1 LVREIVLSRFVVAE
15 PQVCEICCRAG
26 GLHAGAGTHVGLLGG
41 GLEGLMDERLA
52 QCSVGHHLGLDDTL
66 HFSLGNDLVGEVAS
80 CGLGPLVRAVVH
92 GLSVETKAE
101 SADDAL
107 LWPLDGPR
115 PRVDGQPCI
124 LVPPCRVARH
134 VARVPLIHLQP
145 ALQRRWVGLDPVCVR
160 ADLVVRQGCVVGCF
174 PLLPQP
180 QPRGVRGC
188 RVALDAS
195 LEADVR

>member
-1 LVREIVLSRFVVAE
+1 
-15 PQVCEICCRAG
+15 
-26 GLHAGAGTHVGLLGG
+26 
-41 GLEGLMDERLA
+41 
-52 QCSVGHHLGLDDTL
+52 
-66 HFSLGNDLVGEVAS
+66 
-80 CGLGPLVRAVVH
+80 VVH

-188 RVALDAS
+188 YVAFDPS
-195 LEADVR
+195 LEPEVWRDARVEILGGGEEGGGVRRVVHQFPPPDPDLRSVGLARVGAGGTQVVFRSV